1 MMRTIMSAAV
11 VVIVFLP
18 VTADAG
24 QSANA
29 KASETQWAIA
39 DKCNRNAI
47 AKYPDHTSEAL
58 AKREQDV
65 RRCNVANRFQARTP
79 LTPAQPSQN

>member
-1 MMRTIMSAAV
+1 MLRIIISTAIAMILLV
-11 VVIVFLP
+11 P
-18 VTADAG
+18 VMADAG
-24 QSANA
+24 ESANA
-29 KASETQWAIA
+29 KAAQTQWGIA

>member
-1 MMRTIMSAAV
+1 MLRIIISTAMVLILLV
-11 VVIVFLP
+11 P
-18 VTADAG
+18 VMANASE
-24 QSANA
+24 SANA
-29 KASETQWAIA
+29 RAAQAQWGVS

-58 AKREQDV
+58 AKREQAV
-65 RRCNVANRFQARTP
+65 RQCNVANRLPARAP

>member
-1 MMRTIMSAAV
+1 MMRIIISTAIAV
-11 VVIVFLP
+11 ILLVP
-18 VTADAG
+18 VMAYAG
-24 QSANA
+24 ETPTA
-29 KASETQWAIA
+29 KASQTQWGLA

-58 AKREQDV
+58 AKREQAV
-65 RRCNVANRFQARTP
+65 RQCNVAYRLPTRAP